1 MSISVIELP
10 DDREG
15 GGSSKGEEEG
25 DEHDSKL
32 VLSFTEAHTAYE
44 TVKFVI
50 YMWRISKCG
59 RQNFLYLELM
69 MFRVKHKVPTE
80 WFAVTDFF
88 V

>member
-50 YMWRISKCG
+50 YM
-59 RQNFLYLELM
+59 
-69 MFRVKHKVPTE
+69 
-80 WFAVTDFF
+80 
-88 V
+88 